1 MITAIP
7 TVIGI
12 AAGVSEQKKQN
23 EKNND
28 DKLLRKFTLE
38 CWCEG
43 YGKAGDAL
51 HGGEVV
57 LGNDK
62 VSPHI

>member
-12 AAGVSEQKKQN
+12 AAAVSEQKKQN

-28 DKLLRKFTLE
+28 DKLLRKFTLA
-38 CWCEG
+38 CWCEDG
-43 YGKAGDAL
+43 GQDGADL
-51 HGGEVV
+51 HGGKVV

-62 VSPHI
+62 VRT